1 MLNEWKQFR
10 AALVRRKQMIDRQ
23 IEMIDFIFA
32 LEEKKNEARREVK
45 KQDRE
50 LQQYAAFL
58 GSKFEQAPI
67 NDQPPKFV
75 QAPVVDGVVDLS
87 SDIGQVR
94 ELPYAVRDFE
104 KYDRSNWA
112 EPFPSIEDINT
123 LREAVNATNAQ
134 SDKMDLLRKR
144 EPLARDVNPDYIDDK
159 GIVKKQGY
167 GHVGDVACINCGML
181 FSVTKAY
188 MWEKHSCR
196 LTDRRKLCVLCGM
209 HVPAGGFHAC
219 EPKEVTGTCARCDQ
233 PISNKEIHYC
243 MSGMS
248 SKQILAPAG
257 ATHCPFCGSKFEK
270 GKSHLCEKATEIF
283 SNKVEEYI
291 TDNPAP
297 ELDVDELDEDDW
309 DGGLV

>member
-58 GSKFEQAPI
+58 GSKFEASLS
-67 NDQPPKFV
+67 NFV
-75 QAPVVDGVVDLS
+75 QLPPGKIEKREGVE
-87 SDIGQVR
+87 I
-94 ELPYAVRDFE
+94 
-104 KYDRSNWA
+104 
-112 EPFPSIEDINT
+112 PFKDVPKRAGDPWPSIDDVNV
-123 LREAVNATNAQ
+123 LRKHLQNNMEALADN
-134 SDKMDLLRKR
+134 SKMDLLRKR

-159 GIVKKQGY
+159 GIVKKQRY

-181 FSVTKAY
+181 FSVTKTH
-188 MWEKHSCR
+188 MWEKHACR
-196 LTDRRKLCVLCGM
+196 LTDRRKLCVQCGM
-209 HVPAGGFHAC
+209 QAPAGGFHAC
-219 EPKEVTGTCARCDQ
+219 EPKEVIGSCAKCGQ

-243 MSGMS
+243 MSGIS

-257 ATHCPFCGSKFEK
+257 ATHCPFCGDKFEK
-270 GKSHLCEKATEIF
+270 GKSHLCEKATELF

-291 TDNPAP
+291 TDAPAP
-297 ELDVDELDEDDW
+297 ELDIDELDEDDW
-309 DGGLV
+309 DGGFV

>member
-94 ELPYAVRDFE
+94 EI
-104 KYDRSNWA
+104 
-112 EPFPSIEDINT
+112 PFKDVPKRAGDPWPSIDDVNV
-123 LREAVNATNAQ
+123 LRKHLQNNMEAFADN
-134 SDKMDLLRKR
+134 SKMDLLRKR

-159 GIVKKQGY
+159 GIVKKQRY

-181 FSVTKAY
+181 FSVIKTH
-188 MWEKHSCR
+188 MWEKHACR
-196 LTDRRKLCVLCGM
+196 LTDRRKLCVQCGM
-209 HVPAGGFHAC
+209 QAPAGGFHAC
-219 EPKEVTGTCARCDQ
+219 EPKEVIGSCAKCGE

-248 SKQILAPAG
+248 SKQILVPAG
-257 ATHCPFCGSKFEK
+257 ATHCPFCGEKFEK
-270 GKSHLCEKATEIF
+270 GKSHLCEKATELF